1 MKTTVAIINWNSGA
15 LLKSCVESLVATAPD
30 VQLLI
35 IDNHSNDGSV
45 AFLDKLRE
53 RIQLIDNPGNRGFA
67 GGVNDAVSHSSSTPY
82 VLILNPDVRALP
94 GSVKLLEELMDRHPR
109 AGAIG
114 GYVGEKY
121 LPRHFP
127 TPGSLVLENLGLGA
141 SISAGAVYDRASAS
155 ISRVDQ
161 VAAAALMIRREA
173 HEDVGRFDE
182 QFYPAWYEDVDFCR
196 RLKRDDWEVYFAL
209 NAKFPHSGGYSAKT
223 MGGGRFVYAYY
234 RNQMRYAGKWFAWY
248 EVIIIRAS
256 VVLGAIGR
264 MVARPSHSLGYAKV
278 LFGALIAW

>member
-1 MKTTVAIINWNSGA
+1 MKTTVAIINWNSGV

-45 AFLDKLRE
+45 AFINKLRE

-114 GYVGEKY
+114 GAPTEPLRARISERLARISERLDMHVLVADRKLVEIAGGDIDPGAKAVDLAGEHI
-121 LPRHFP
+121 RHV
-127 TPGSLVLENLGLGA
+127 SEH
-141 SISAGAVYDRASAS
+141 
-155 ISRVDQ
+155 
-161 VAAAALMIRREA
+161 AL
-173 HEDVGRFDE
+173 
-182 QFYPAWYEDVDFCR
+182 
-196 RLKRDDWEVYFAL
+196 
-209 NAKFPHSGGYSAKT
+209 
-223 MGGGRFVYAYY
+223 
-234 RNQMRYAGKWFAWY
+234 
-248 EVIIIRAS
+248 
-256 VVLGAIGR
+256 AIGQLQI
-264 MVARPSHSLGYAKV
+264 PSCRVGNRT
-278 LFGALIAW
+278 

>member
-45 AFLDKLRE
+45 AFIDKLRE
-53 RIQLIDNPGNRGFA
+53 RVQLIDNPGNRGFA

-182 QFYPAWYEDVDFCR
+182 QFYPAWYEDVDFCWK
-196 RLKRDDWEVYFAL
+196 LKRRGWEVYFAPQ
-209 NAKFPHSGGYSAKT
+209 AEF
-223 MGGGRFVYAYY
+223 F
-234 RNQMRYAGKWFAWY
+234 
-248 EVIIIRAS
+248 
-256 VVLGAIGR
+256 
-264 MVARPSHSLGYAKV
+264 
-278 LFGALIAW
+278 